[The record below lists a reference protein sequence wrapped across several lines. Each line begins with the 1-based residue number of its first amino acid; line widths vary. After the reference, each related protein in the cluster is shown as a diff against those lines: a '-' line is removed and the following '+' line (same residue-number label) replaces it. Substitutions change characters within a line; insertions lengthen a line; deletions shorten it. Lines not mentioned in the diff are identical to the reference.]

1 MPSNASPVRRT
12 LRARLLARFW
22 ELARFGS
29 VGGVAFV
36 IDTGVFN
43 LLVHGPGEIL
53 GHKPL
58 VSKVIAV
65 GVATVFSWVGNRYW
79 TFSERK
85 TSNRVREFAGFVI
98 VNVGGMLIAV
108 ACLAFSRYV
117 LGLTS
122 VLADNIAGSVVGLL
136 LGMVFRY
143 LAYRSFV
150 FTAVAEA
157 GTGSGSA
164 SGSGEPDAGEP
175 DSDAPDAGAPDAGAG
190 DAGASGRPAPLDP
203 VR

>member
-1 MPSNASPVRRT
+1 MPTTTSPARRS
-12 LRARLLARFW
+12 LRTRLVARFW

-36 IDTGVFN
+36 VDTGLFN

-58 VSKVIAV
+58 VSKGIAV
-65 GVATVFSWVGNRYW
+65 AVATVVSWVGNRYW
-79 TFSERK
+79 TFSDRRTE
-85 TSNRVREFAGFVI
+85 NRLREFAGFVV

-108 ACLAFSRYV
+108 GCLAFSRYV

-122 VLADNIAGSVVGLL
+122 VLADNISGSVVGLL

-150 FTAVAEA
+150 FTA
-157 GTGSGSA
+157 GSDD
-164 SGSGEPDAGEP
+164 DA
-175 DSDAPDAGAPDAGAG
+175 AGAAGAVD
-190 DAGASGRPAPLDP
+190 DAADDATANDVAVADAAVDGPASREAVAPPTP
-203 VR
+203 V